1 MKTLWSGTV
10 AALMLVPA
18 MARADR
24 AERMER
30 RAERMERQ
38 GERREK
44 RGERRDERGGKV
56 IQKTEG
62 KDQRGGEL
70 RAGGDVK
77 AGHPLQRS
85 AEPRGRPRRRVGGPG
100 VAQRR

>member
-1 MKTLWSGTV
+1 MKTLWSGMV

-24 AERMER
+24 AERMEK

-44 RGERRDERGGKV
+44 RGDRRE
-56 IQKTEG
+56 
-62 KDQRGGEL
+62 
-70 RAGGDVK
+70 
-77 AGHPLQRS
+77 
-85 AEPRGRPRRRVGGPG
+85 
-100 VAQRR
+100 

>member
-1 MKTLWSGTV
+1 MKTLWSGMV

-24 AERMER
+24 AERMEK

-44 RGERRDERGGKV
+44 RGERREERGEKLT
-56 IQKTEG
+56 QKAEA
-62 KDQRGGEL
+62 KDQRAEEL
-70 RAGGDVK
+70 RAEGHVK
-77 AGHPLQRS
+77 AAS
-85 AEPRGRPRRRVGGPG
+85 ALGGAAAGQDRGGERRGPRG
-100 VAQRR
+100 

>member
-1 MKTLWSGTV
+1 MKTLWSGMV

-44 RGERRDERGGKV
+44 RGERRDERGEEV
-56 IQKTEG
+56 IQKAEA
-62 KDQRGGEL
+62 KDQRAGGL
-70 RAGGDVK
+70 RAEGHGK
-77 AGHPLQRS
+77 AGNALERS
-85 AEPRGRPRRRVGGPG
+85 ADRQGARGRRPG
-100 VAQRR
+100 RHGVSI